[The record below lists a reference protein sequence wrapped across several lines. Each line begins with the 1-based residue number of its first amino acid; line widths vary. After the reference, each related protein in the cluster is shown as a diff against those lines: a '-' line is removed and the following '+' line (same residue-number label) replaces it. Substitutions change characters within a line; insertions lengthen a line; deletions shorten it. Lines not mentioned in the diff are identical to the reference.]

1 MSKHEIAALIAAPW
15 IAVGLL
21 LLIAAPYGAFFLGL
35 GTFGL
40 LWASLSRN
48 RYHAVAAQEGRLVP
62 FSNTFT
68 VSCQYLTIG
77 GAVLATT
84 VFIYWILSNITTP

>member
-35 GTFGL
+35 GTFGFCGL
-40 LWASLSRN
+40 VYLGTVIMLSP
-48 RYHAVAAQEGRLVP
+48 AQEGRLVP

-77 GAVLATT
+77 GAILATT